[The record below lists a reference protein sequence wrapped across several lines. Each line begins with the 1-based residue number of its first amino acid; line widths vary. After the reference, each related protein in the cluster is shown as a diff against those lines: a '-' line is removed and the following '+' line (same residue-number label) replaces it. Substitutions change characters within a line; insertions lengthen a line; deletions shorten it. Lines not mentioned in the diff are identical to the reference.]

1 MTTPPEA
8 QEKSKIPVAFQKTGR
23 LFEKI
28 IQPFLEAFLPKPH
41 YLEGEEIKQVI
52 RMAHYRAEI
61 PKLLG
66 ILGTII
72 LVLGLIALGV
82 ITLARSDTMTSAR
95 SDTNQMIAAIAVI
108 IGLFLVFESA
118 QGLLLYNQ
126 WKFIV
131 TNKRFI
137 LITPHPQR
145 RGFADVIYLK
155 GGKIQVLD
163 TNFSKNPVW
172 GLFQAILGS
181 RDVMLSMSGYEFLE
195 TGAQVKGGLRFPDVR
210 PDDIKKLEEL
220 IFG

>member
-1 MTTPPEA
+1 VSQKTATTPPEA
-8 QEKSKIPVAFQKTGR
+8 QEKSRIPAVLQRTWK
-23 LFEKI
+23 LFERI

-41 YLEGEEIKQVI
+41 YLEGEETEQVI
-52 RMAHYRAEI
+52 QMAHYRAEV

-66 ILGTII
+66 ALGTII
-72 LVLGLIALGV
+72 LVPALITFGV
-82 ITLARSDTMTSAR
+82 MTL
-95 SDTNQMIAAIAVI
+95 NQSETGEMIAAVFVIAA
-108 IGLFLVFESA
+108 LFFVFESA
-118 QGLLLYNQ
+118 QEWLLYNQ

-137 LITPHPQR
+137 LITPYPQR

-163 TNFSKNPVW
+163 TNFSKSPLW
-172 GLFQAILGS
+172 GLFQIFQGT

-195 TGAQVKGGLRFPDVR
+195 TGAQVKGGLRFPDVS
-210 PDDIKKLEEL
+210 PEDILRLEQL